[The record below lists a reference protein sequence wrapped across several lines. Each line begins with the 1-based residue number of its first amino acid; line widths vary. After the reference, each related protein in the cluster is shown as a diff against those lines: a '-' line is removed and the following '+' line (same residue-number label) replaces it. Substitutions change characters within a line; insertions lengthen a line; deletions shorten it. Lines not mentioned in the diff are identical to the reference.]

1 VAAPRSR
8 ALLLG
13 LFAVIALVLAAAGIG
28 SVLAYSVAQRLPEL
42 GVRLAVGARP
52 TDVLRLVL
60 GESAALTGAG
70 LSVGAI
76 GALITGRLLGRFLYG
91 VSPSDPLSL
100 IAAMVVL
107 LASALLAAWIPARRG
122 ARTDPAI
129 VLRS

>member
-1 VAAPRSR
+1 
-8 ALLLG
+8 
-13 LFAVIALVLAAAGIG
+13 
-28 SVLAYSVAQRLPEL
+28 
-42 GVRLAVGARP
+42 VRLAVGARP

-70 LSVGAI
+70 LGVGAI